1 MRVFGIVLI
10 ALLAINTPAMAQ
22 FKCEIKGQTTFQDTP
37 CDNAAKSSKLVDW
50 SGAAS
55 KPAAATPGI
64 ATCQAALATQGF
76 FDPSSVQ
83 ILGTT
88 KAGFDVIFYANV
100 PTTAKK
106 FLLMVNAK
114 NRYGAYVGAK
124 PYTCYTSE
132 DETRVLKFD

>member
-1 MRVFGIVLI
+1 MFKTIVLI
-10 ALLAINTPAMAQ
+10 ALCAINMPAMAQ
-22 FKCEIKGQTTFQDTP
+22 FKCETKGQTTFQDTP
-37 CDNAAKSSKLVDW
+37 CDTASKSSKLIDW
-50 SGAAS
+50 SGGPS
-55 KPAAATPGI
+55 TPAAATPGI
-64 ATCQAALATQGF
+64 AACQAALATQGF
-76 FDPSSVQ
+76 FDPSSVK

-88 KAGFDVIFYANV
+88 KAGFDVIFYTNV

-132 DETRVLKFD
+132 DEMRVLKFD